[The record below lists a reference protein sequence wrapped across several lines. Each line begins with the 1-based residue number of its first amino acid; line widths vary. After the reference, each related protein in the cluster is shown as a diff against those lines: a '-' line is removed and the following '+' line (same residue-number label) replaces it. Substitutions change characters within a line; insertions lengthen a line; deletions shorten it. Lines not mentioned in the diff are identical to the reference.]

1 MDYPIGINMQA
12 LLDINKLAID
22 LKMDSLAQTVGTDV
36 NRYYSILYSTK

>member
-22 LKMDSLAQTVGTDV
+22 LKLDQLAQTVGNDV
-36 NRYYSILYSTK
+36 NKYYTILYSNK